1 MVRIDHHKLAYNLM
15 IIVWDMEIHLCT
27 WVDEVQEQEEE
38 VVVVDRD
45 YGEVFR

>member
-1 MVRIDHHKLAYNLM
+1 MFCFINESKLGCL
-15 IIVWDMEIHLCT
+15 DLDLT

>member
-1 MVRIDHHKLAYNLM
+1 MWEQLGCLDLDL
-15 IIVWDMEIHLCT
+15 T